1 MANIELCIAR
11 LRRQRG
17 ISQQQLAERMG
28 VAFQT
33 VSKWETGAT
42 MPDIAML
49 PELAAYFQVSV
60 DQLLGLT
67 PLAGETYVPERTGTK
82 DFWNGK
88 REYLLRTR
96 EGYYNEDY
104 VEFLIKKVWKLE
116 KPVSVLDCGC
126 GYGYLGLLLLPFLTE
141 GSSYTGIDFAEELI
155 AAGRE
160 IFRERQMGAEFI
172 QGDVFAYDT
181 GKRYDV
187 VICQAVL
194 RHLDRPEDFI
204 RKMVRLAK
212 PGGYVICIDANRE
225 FECDGLYIDGM
236 DYQVLCRHDGLEKKW
251 AMELEKQGRDYAV
264 AMRTAHI
271 MKRLGL
277 MDVDVR
283 MNDRVELVT
292 PDRPEYERKK
302 RDFLDYNDWNAG
314 LSEQEREQ
322 VILHLLSHG
331 LDRRE
336 ARQYCDRNRVITG
349 FFRDHGAAGYTFVK
363 GHMITYGK
371 KRAAD

>member
-1 MANIELCIAR
+1 MTQIHLRIAD
-11 LRRQRG
+11 LRRQKKVT
-17 ISQQQLAERMG
+17 QQELADRVG
-28 VAFQT
+28 VSYQT
-33 VSKWETGAT
+33 VSRWETGVGE
-42 MPDIAML
+42 
-49 PELAAYFQVSV
+49 PELS
-60 DQLLGLT
+60 LLGLT

-126 GYGYLGLLLLPFLTE
+126 GYGYLGLLLLPFLAE

-236 DYQVLCRHDGLEKKW
+236 DYQVLCRHDGLAKKW